1 MGNDHHCEAEEP
13 AMLGYDRETLR
24 FVEDRR
30 AKLIA
35 DAERAR
41 RRRVFRRRQRRDGR

>member
-1 MGNDHHCEAEEP
+1 MTSTRLRSPE
-13 AMLGYDRETLR
+13 MLGYDRETLR

-35 DAERAR
+35 DADRVR
-41 RRRVFRRRQRRDGR
+41 RRRVFRRRARRVGG